1 MIGLILGYVV
11 SVSITGDFLF
21 LAIFFLILR
30 HPGLNVS
37 LRSSDA
43 RTVIFQCRGSGKS
56 GLVLGQLSVTVTNS
70 QDIQRRR
77 EGSSRYVF
85 SRGPAPD
92 WLDSLL

>member
-1 MIGLILGYVV
+1 MIGFILGYVV

-30 HPGLNVS
+30 RPGLTVS

-56 GLVLGQLSVTVTNS
+56 GLMLGRLSVAVTNS

-77 EGSSRYVF
+77 EGSSRHVF
-85 SRGPAPD
+85 SGGPDPG